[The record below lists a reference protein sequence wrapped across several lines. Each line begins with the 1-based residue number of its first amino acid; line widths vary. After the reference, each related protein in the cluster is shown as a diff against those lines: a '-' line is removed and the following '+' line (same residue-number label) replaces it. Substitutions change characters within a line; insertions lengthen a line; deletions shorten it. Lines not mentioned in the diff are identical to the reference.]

1 MKALVI
7 VLLLIAAA
15 GTATY
20 IEYRSFSPCDWMEQD
35 LAEQT
40 GYPRLVIAGRIQA
53 DFLLQGIVDAGPVDC
68 LLEWWKVRREGL
80 PEQQ

>member
-15 GTATY
+15 AAATY
-20 IEYRSFSPCDWMEQD
+20 VEYRSFGPCDWMEQD
-35 LAEQT
+35 LVEDT
-40 GYPRLVIAGRIQA
+40 GYPPLVIQARIKA
-53 DFLLQGIVDAGPVDC
+53 YFLLQGIVDPDPVEC